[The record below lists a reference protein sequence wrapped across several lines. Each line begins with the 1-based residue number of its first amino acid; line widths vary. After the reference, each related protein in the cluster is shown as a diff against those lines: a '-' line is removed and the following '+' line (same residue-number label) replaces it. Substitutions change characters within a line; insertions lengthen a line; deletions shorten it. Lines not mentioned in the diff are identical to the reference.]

1 MVEGIYLSLFV
12 GPIVAV
18 PAPRPVVEAL
28 TGVEVHAGVGEES
41 GFQLS
46 FAVAKDSPLQTV
58 FLLTGGPTPLLRVVL
73 VVSVRGV
80 SEVIMDGVMTQHQ
93 LTPGSGGRPAT
104 LTISGCDITA
114 LMNLISFDGL
124 PYPAMPVEVRV
135 LAILAKYA
143 LLGMIP
149 LVIPRLFPDVDN
161 PLSRIH
167 RHKGTDLE
175 YLNALAAGAGYVF
188 YVEPGPVPLTN
199 TAYWGPQ
206 IRIGPIQPALTIDSD
221 AHTNTEELSFTFRN
235 DERELPILFVQEP
248 ISKIPIPVPIPN
260 VSLLNPPL
268 GLIPP
273 LPRKIRIL
281 DGLAKKS
288 IPEAILTGL
297 ATAAHS
303 TDSIE
308 GRGRV
313 DVLRYGHVLKPRRLV
328 GVRGA
333 GRAFDGLYYVASVTH
348 SIKRGEYKQA
358 FRLVR
363 DGLISTVPRVPV

>member
-1 MVEGIYLSLFV
+1 MVEGIYLSLYV
-12 GPIVAV
+12 GPIVVV
-18 PAPRPVVEAL
+18 PAPRAVVEAL
-28 TGVEVHAGVGEES
+28 TAIEVHAGVGEES
-41 GFQLS
+41 GFQLT

-93 LTPGSGGRPAT
+93 ITPGSGGQPAT
-104 LTISGCDITA
+104 LTVSGCDLTA
-114 LMNLISFDGL
+114 LMNLISFDGF
-124 PYPAMPVEVRV
+124 PYPAMPVEARV
-135 LAILAKYA
+135 LLMIAKYA

-149 LVIPRLFPDVDN
+149 LVIPRVVPDVDN
-161 PLSRIH
+161 PVSRIP

-175 YLNALAAGAGYVF
+175 YLNELATAAGYVF
-188 YVEPGPVPLTN
+188 YVEPGPAPLTN
-199 TAYWGPQ
+199 VAYWGPQ
-206 IRIGPIQPALTIDSD
+206 IRVGPVQPAMTVDSD
-221 AHTNTEELSFTFRN
+221 AHTNVEQLSFTFRN

-248 ISKIPIPVPIPN
+248 ITKLPIPIPIPDI
-260 VSLLNPPL
+260 SLLNPPL

-281 DGLAKKS
+281 GGLAKKS
-288 IPEAILTGL
+288 VPEAILFGL
-297 ATAAHS
+297 GEAARS
-303 TDSIE
+303 TDSVSGQ
-308 GRGRV
+308 GRL